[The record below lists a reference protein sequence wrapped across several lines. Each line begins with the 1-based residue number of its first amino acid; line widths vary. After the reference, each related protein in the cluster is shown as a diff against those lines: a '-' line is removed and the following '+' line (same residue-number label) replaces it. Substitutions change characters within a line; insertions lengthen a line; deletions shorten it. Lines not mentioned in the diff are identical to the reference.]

1 MLTVHLKGQAFL
13 KLNFNGI
20 FLLYP
25 ARVLVEGRVSLE
37 VQLDRDVGV
46 FGLKSVGQPG
56 QETLKQKKV

>member
-1 MLTVHLKGQAFL
+1 MLTVRLKGQAFL

-56 QETLKQKKV
+56 QETLKQKNK